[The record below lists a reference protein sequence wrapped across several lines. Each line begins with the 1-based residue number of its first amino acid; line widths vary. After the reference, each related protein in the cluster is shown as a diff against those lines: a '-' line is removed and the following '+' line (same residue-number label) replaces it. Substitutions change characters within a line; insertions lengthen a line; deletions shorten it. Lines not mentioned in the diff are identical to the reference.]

1 MRIVVAPDKFAG
13 TLTAVQAAEA
23 IIEGWRSVAPGDDL
37 VACPMADGGPGFV
50 EVLEAGL
57 GGRMIAV
64 STLGPIGEPQLGAVL
79 LHDGTAYIESAHAS
93 GLHLVTDREGSA
105 ETASTAGVADLLMA
119 ALGCEVK
126 RIVVGVGGTA
136 STDGGQP
143 MVERLRLL
151 LGADPDAELREV
163 WPAQVELLVAT
174 DVDNPLLGPLG
185 AAPVFGP
192 QKGADS
198 AGVDRLEARLAD
210 WALDSG
216 GQPMEPGAGAGGGL
230 AFGLYLLGGR
240 RVPGIATCLDA
251 VGIDAAIAR
260 ADLVI
265 TGEGSFD
272 HQSLRGK
279 VVSGVA
285 QRAAAR
291 ARPCVVVA
299 GRCDVGRREA
309 AAHGV
314 DEMWSLVEATGSV
327 DQAMNEPYAT
337 LVAVAASMARAW
349 SASS

>member
-1 MRIVVAPDKFAG
+1 VRIVVAPDKFAG
-13 TLTAVQAAEA
+13 TLTAVQAADA
-23 IIEGWRSVAPGDDL
+23 IIEGWHSVSPGDDL
-37 VACPMADGGPGFV
+37 ISCPMADGGPGFV

-57 GGRMIAV
+57 GGEVIAV
-64 STLGPIGEPQLGAVL
+64 STVGPLGEPQLGAVL
-79 LHDGTAYIESAHAS
+79 LHEGTAYIESAHAC
-93 GLHLVTDREGSA
+93 GLHLVPRDSA
-105 ETASTAGVADLLMA
+105 TAEVASSAGVADLLVA
-119 ALGCEVK
+119 AAGSGVD

-136 STDGGQP
+136 STDGGAP
-143 MVERLRLL
+143 MVARLRELVGAAADDPATQLL
-151 LGADPDAELREV
+151 PS
-163 WPAQVELLVAT
+163 QIELLVAT
-174 DVDNPLLGPLG
+174 DVDNPLLGATG

-198 AGVDRLEARLAD
+198 DAVDRLEARLAD

-216 GQPMEPGAGAGGGL
+216 SDPMAAGAGAGGGL
-230 AFGLYLLGGR
+230 AFGLYVLGGR

-251 VGIDAAIAR
+251 VGIDAAIER

-272 HQSLRGK
+272 YQSLRGK

-285 QRAAAR
+285 RRAAAK

-327 DQAMNEPYAT
+327 DEAMNRPYES
-337 LVAVAASMARAW
+337 LVSLAASVARAW